1 MNNVDTK
8 KSRFIALLPEIY
20 RKRIIENWDY
30 KHIAEWLRD
39 EHGLD
44 FFSPKNP
51 ESYNLFNV
59 YLKNYGGDLKGTYK
73 AYHEKRIKD
82 LDASFLSPIP
92 DHRTPAYSK
101 KARQQTAPTSDNALT
116 PVNVQATQTGDA
128 DNSSKE
134 EGKSGGQYLPF
145 SDRLGLAQLNKR
157 KIPDNPLEGYQ
168 RKI

>member
-1 MNNVDTK
+1 MSTIDTK

-39 EHGLD
+39 EKGLD

-59 YLKNYGGDLKGTYK
+59 YLKNYGGDLRGTYK

-92 DHRTPAYSK
+92 DYKAPAYSK
-101 KARQQTAPTSDNALT
+101 KPKQQTELESDTTTAS
-116 PVNVQATQTGDA
+116 VNVQATQPQTA
-128 DNSSKE
+128 KNSSSE
-134 EGKSGGQYLPF
+134 EGNSGGQYLPF
-145 SDRLGLAQLNKR
+145 SDRLGLAQINKR
-157 KIPDNPLEGYQ
+157 KIPDDPLEGYR
-168 RKI
+168 RKL